1 MKPSMNLSLS
11 EVLISQTAKRLQI
24 SNEPT
29 EEHLN
34 NLKQIANHIFQP
46 LRDGLGY
53 PIYVS
58 RKVI

>member
-1 MKPSMNLSLS
+1 MKLSMNLSLS
-11 EVLISQTAKRLQI
+11 EVLVSQTAKRLQI

-29 EEHLN
+29 DEHLN
-34 NLKQIANHIFQP
+34 SLKDIANNIFQP
-46 LRDGLGY
+46 LRYGLGY

>member
-1 MKPSMNLSLS
+1 MKLSLNLTLS
-11 EVLISQTAKRLQI
+11 EVLVSQTAKRLQI

-29 EEHLN
+29 EEHLS
-34 NLKQIANHIFQP
+34 NLKQIAENIFQP